1 MNQIV
6 EECTASLFNSL
17 AEGGLADKTT
27 VVLVGSSARRVM
39 NDRSDVDI
47 LVLKDDDRRLRIEHP
62 GEVHLQQESR
72 AKFLRRLEEGDD
84 YPGWALRYGI
94 PLSDPDGWW
103 AMQMAAERENPHWP
117 DWFPKVEH
125 ARKRMRMTAALLE
138 IGDYEAASEELM
150 LATSHVARATL
161 IRQGVFPLSRPELPS
176 QLMEFEP
183 SLADLLEKLIIGDL
197 NAGGLSL
204 GYDSLERQ
212 VELLTDVVHCGC

>member
-6 EECTASLFNSL
+6 EECTVSLLNSL
-17 AEGGLADKTT
+17 TEEGLADKTT
-27 VVLVGSSARRVM
+27 VVLIGSSARRVM

-62 GEVHLQQESR
+62 GDVHLQQDSR
-72 AKFLRRLEEGDD
+72 SRFLRRLEEGDD

-94 PLSDPDGWW
+94 PLSDSDGWW
-103 AMQMAAERENPHWP
+103 AMQTAAERENPHWP
-117 DWFPKVEH
+117 DWCPKVKH
-125 ARKRMRMTAALLE
+125 ARKRMRITAALLE

-161 IRQGVFPLSRPELPS
+161 LRQGVFPLSRPELPS

-183 SLADLLEKLIIGDL
+183 SLADLLEKLIKGGLD
-197 NAGGLSL
+197 AGGLSL
-204 GYDSLERQ
+204 GYASLERQ
-212 VELLTDVVHCGC
+212 VEFLTEVVHS